1 MFTDHKILK
10 EFVHVLLCFT
20 VLTHL
25 GLPFASIEAYSNHLS
40 DLSMRG
46 TVAFNRSIMNFEEY

>member
-25 GLPFASIEAYSNHLS
+25 ILPFASIEAYSNPLS